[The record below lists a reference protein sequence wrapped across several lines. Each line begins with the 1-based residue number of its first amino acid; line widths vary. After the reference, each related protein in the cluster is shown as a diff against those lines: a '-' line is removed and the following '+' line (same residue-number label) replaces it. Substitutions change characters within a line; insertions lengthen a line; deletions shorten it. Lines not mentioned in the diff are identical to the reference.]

1 MTINQEFCNISH
13 ISRSLRYDEFTM
25 KLAEG
30 EKFVCRFSKNISG
43 LFQQNLTFLTNKHCL
58 NPILKNSNEKAMISL
73 QNRVFG
79 RRKKLAIY
87 ILNTFF
93 LLFLLNLTPGDPRN
107 LCAKR
112 GSIIISGFKKVV
124 WPKYF
129 KRHKCV
135 FLQRRN
141 AGKFLL
147 KTAMQ
152 ATNH

>member
-93 LLFLLNLTPGDPRN
+93 FIVFAKFNTWRSQKPLRKEGLDYHLWFQESRLTQ
-107 LCAKR
+107 
-112 GSIIISGFKKVV
+112 
-124 WPKYF
+124 
-129 KRHKCV
+129 V
-135 FLQRRN
+135 F
-141 AGKFLL
+141 
-147 KTAMQ
+147 
-152 ATNH
+152 